1 MSRIEQTLRAMIDGT
16 EYTDAPQSRIEAILY
31 AIANDL
37 EEIPPPYTG
46 TPLSRIEELL
56 LQLKDKIESEFLQ
69 NNSSVNSETIT
80 LGDSIYMTAAAEGGT
95 APYTYAF
102 YYKQQSSTSWIT
114 KGAEYDTAT
123 TANFKPSNTVTYDVR
138 IGVRDATGLTIT
150 KDFAVTVE
158 STNNTNEVGGNGETI

>member
-1 MSRIEQTLRAMIDGT
+1 MSRTEQILQALIDDTAYTKPAM
-16 EYTDAPQSRIEAILY
+16 SRT
-31 AIANDL
+31 
-37 EEIPPPYTG
+37 EEILISILNSTDYDKEPR
-46 TPLSRIEELL
+46 SRNEELL

-95 APYTYAF
+95 SPYTYAF
-102 YYKQQSSTSWIT
+102 YYKQRSSTSWIT
-114 KGAEYDTAT
+114 KGTEYDTAT

-158 STNNTNEVGGNGETI
+158 NTNNTNEASGNAETI